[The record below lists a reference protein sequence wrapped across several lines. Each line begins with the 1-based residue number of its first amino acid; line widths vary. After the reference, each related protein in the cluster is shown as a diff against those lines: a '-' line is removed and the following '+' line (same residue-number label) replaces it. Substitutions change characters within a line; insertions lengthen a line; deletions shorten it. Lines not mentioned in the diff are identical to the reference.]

1 MSEDQRYERGEG
13 AEPEEEAAG
22 MGAVTDADAGEP
34 QTPSETRG
42 LGEERGPTEEER
54 DAREEQIRLT
64 RKAMGPTPPP
74 DARAARAEPE
84 PPMEDV
90 PETTIPG
97 VTSP

>member
-1 MSEDQRYERGEG
+1 MSEDQGYDGGEG
-13 AEPEEEAAG
+13 SETEDEAAG
-22 MGAVTDADAGEP
+22 LGAVTNADAGEP

-42 LGEERGPTEEER
+42 LGEERGPNEEEL
-54 DAREEQIRLT
+54 DAREEQIRLK
-64 RKAMGPTPPP
+64 RKPMGPTPPP